1 MSARDY
7 LIQAGLVLLAAGG
20 VVGVRYLFVRR
31 EKAKPKRSA
40 KK

>member
-1 MSARDY
+1 LSARDY
-7 LIQAGLVLLAAGG
+7 LIQFGLVLLAAGS

-31 EKAKPKRSA
+31 EKPKRKPTR